1 MEGSGQG
8 LDRPCG
14 EPGRFLDLHTF
25 LCPVVLKGN
34 ESWQK
39 TLKEYKLALCS
50 RILRHTPKRGLVL
63 EGPGLAF
70 LLSPLLKRDALPQ
83 GREDCIVLSYSA
95 QSQTDEEMG
104 LGTPPTRPPPN
115 LSIVIAY

>member
-25 LCPVVLKGN
+25 LRRVVFKGN

-39 TLKEYKLALCS
+39 TLKEYKLALRS
-50 RILRHTPKRGLVL
+50 RILRHTPKRGPVL
-63 EGPGLAF
+63 EGPF
-70 LLSPLLKRDALPQ
+70 LLSPVLKRDALPQ

-104 LGTPPTRPPPN
+104 LGTPPTRPPPPSS
-115 LSIVIAY
+115 LL